1 METTIKTED
10 GVKVSVDSWD
20 DGGAWLHLSM
30 RHGSASAVLTRA
42 EAQQLVAGLLAVLE
56 VAA

>member
-1 METTIKTED
+1 METTIKPED

-30 RHGSASAVLTRA
+30 RHGTASAVLTRA

>member
-1 METTIKTED
+1 METIIKTED
-10 GVKVSVDSWD
+10 GVRVSVDSWD

-30 RHGSASAVLTRA
+30 RHGTASAVLTRA

-56 VAA
+56 VTA